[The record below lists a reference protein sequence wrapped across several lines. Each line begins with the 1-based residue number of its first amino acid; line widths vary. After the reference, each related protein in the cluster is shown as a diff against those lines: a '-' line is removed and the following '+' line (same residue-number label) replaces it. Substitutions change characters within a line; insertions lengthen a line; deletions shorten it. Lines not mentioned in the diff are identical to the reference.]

1 MSSSKKAA
9 CSNYDAIT
17 IEPAPFYGDFDEL
30 FVGKCEQSFMD
41 VDRSKEWPYKRYST
55 VFNCGNSPIDPVREG
70 RTRTVSRTSWREARS
85 LST

>member
-41 VDRSKEWPYKRYST
+41 VDRSKEWP
-55 VFNCGNSPIDPVREG
+55 
-70 RTRTVSRTSWREARS
+70 
-85 LST
+85 